1 VSCPIEIGKKGN
13 LVKRR
18 QQQPLPGNDGK
29 WFLELVGAVVEGSD
43 TAPPEPAPPTEDTT
57 EVAEPS
63 AVSVAPALPN
73 QPAEVAGATATVAP
87 PTTIDVSTTTADDP
101 HEDEEY
107 SHATQ
112 AAIGAAATL
121 GVADAP
127 DASRSEAA
135 PTEVLEPTPPPQQ
148 SDRVTKPPEKARPA
162 RQSPTLD
169 ETWRATPLLA
179 APPPPV
185 PGTPQPPSSAQPH
198 ARRSRWPLVVTVAAA
213 VVAIV
218 VAALLLP
225 TLVNGR
231 ASDQAAEYRTALVD
245 VRESLVTAQQ
255 GLADATEPS
264 SQDAEL
270 QGVPPQVR
278 PLADAAGVASGVA
291 AEPLP
296 DPLPLLPSGSIDD
309 LGSSRDAVAAVGA
322 AGTDI
327 AARINDTTVYR
338 LLLGDILLVP
348 ELPLEADDV
357 EIAGLSAELAAVD
370 TESRNAAAQ
379 LPSDPVFA
387 DHKVMV
393 TDAVAGF
400 DEWVA
405 QYLGALTAGD
415 AALAAELIGELEAT
429 QLELTTSLV
438 PALRAMRNEVDV
450 AMVDLYI
457 ESTAALAA
465 LP

>member
-1 VSCPIEIGKKGN
+1 VR
-13 LVKRR
+13 RR
-18 QQQPLPGNDGK
+18 QERPLPGNDGE
-29 WFLELVGAVVEGSD
+29 WFLELVGAAPEAAD
-43 TAPPEPAPPTEDTT
+43 TEPPEPSPSTEDTT
-57 EVAEPS
+57 EGAEPS
-63 AVSVAPALPN
+63 TVSAASALPN
-73 QPAEVAGATATVAP
+73 QPAEVAGVTATVAP
-87 PTTIDVSTTTADDP
+87 PATVDVSTSTGDDP

-112 AAIGAAATL
+112 AAIGAAATV
-121 GVADAP
+121 GSADAV

-135 PTEVLEPTPPPQQ
+135 PTEVLEPAPLPRQP
-148 SDRVTKPPEKARPA
+148 DRVAEGPEGSPTAPE
-162 RQSPTLD
+162 SPTLA
-169 ETWRATPLLA
+169 ETWRA
-179 APPPPV
+179 APPPPAPPPPD
-185 PGTPQPPSSAQPH
+185 PGSPRSPSIAQPH

-213 VVAIV
+213 VVALV
-218 VAALLLP
+218 AAALLLP

-231 ASDQAAEYRTALVD
+231 AADQAAEYDTALVD
-245 VRESLVTAQQ
+245 VQESLVTAQR

-264 SQDAEL
+264 SQEAEL
-270 QGVPPQVR
+270 RAVPPQVE
-278 PLADAAGVASGVA
+278 PLAGAAAAASGVA
-291 AEPLP
+291 TEPLP

-309 LGSSRDAVAAVGA
+309 LGPSRDAVAAVGA

-327 AARINDTTVYR
+327 AVRINDTTVYR

-348 ELPLEADDV
+348 ELQLEADDV
-357 EIAGLSAELAAVD
+357 EIARLSAELAAVD

-405 QYLGALTAGD
+405 QYLGALAAGD

-450 AMVDLYI
+450 AIVDLHI